1 MEEKTDSNN
10 RQTKAIV
17 SQSSMSMAK
26 EEELA
31 PSKIQQLASELFR
44 IGLCR
49 NDDYNLAQSSVTKNV
64 QQVSSGVVTKKKPEN
79 KDKLIADMRNREED
93 RVNRENEI
101 TKELTTLNKVY
112 LQGPQSQGIEK
123 QLKKMI
129 RKCLMLTLDIPV
141 GGQKI

>member
-79 KDKLIADMRNREED
+79 KDKLITDMRNREED

-141 GGQKI
+141 GGQKN